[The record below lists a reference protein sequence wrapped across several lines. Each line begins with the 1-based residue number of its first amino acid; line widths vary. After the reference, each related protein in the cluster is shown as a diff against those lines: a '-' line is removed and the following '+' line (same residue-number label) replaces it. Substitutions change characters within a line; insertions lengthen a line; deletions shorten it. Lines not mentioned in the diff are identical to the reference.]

1 MKQSLLTRAV
11 MAFGDALSV
20 ADPIRLRF
28 WDERGLTMAQLRL
41 MYTIL
46 VDGDQPVGD
55 LAEKLSVR
63 PPTVTGLT
71 DRLIKQDL
79 IVRVNDPS
87 DRRVVIVRLT
97 DEGRRVVGQIEAVS
111 QAYFDR
117 VFDEMGGERIE
128 ELIQLLE
135 EFTEVART
143 VQAEGEFSAVTSGDT
158 TT

>member
-1 MKQSLLTRAV
+1 MKETLLTRGM
-11 MAFGDALSV
+11 MAYGDALSA

-46 VDGDQPVGD
+46 QDGDQSVGD

-79 IVRVNDPS
+79 IERVDDPS
-87 DRRVVIVRLT
+87 DRRVVIITLT
-97 DEGRRVVGQIEAVS
+97 DEGRRVLGQIEAASRV
-111 QAYFDR
+111 YLDRIFDKLGEER
-117 VFDEMGGERIE
+117 VE
-128 ELIQLLE
+128 ELIPLLE
-135 EFTEVART
+135 EFTKAAKT
-143 VQAEGEFSAVTSGDT
+143 VQGEGEFQP
-158 TT
+158 